1 MTLMFLYAKTQTTHK
16 SILEKL
22 DKIPE
27 EAHTTSIHA
36 PSANIRGLYSLHLM
50 SSKSK
55 PTEVISQS
63 TNQSHLKNP
72 ENTVAK
78 FAEAH
83 TCIVFMH
90 HLLMSELLSSSNYD

>member
-1 MTLMFLYAKTQTTHK
+1 M
-16 SILEKL
+16 

-36 PSANIRGLYSLHLM
+36 PSANIRGTLYSLHLM

-72 ENTVAK
+72 ENTVAE

-83 TCIVFMH
+83 TYSIHAPSANVRAALFI
-90 HLLMSELLSSSNYD
+90 L